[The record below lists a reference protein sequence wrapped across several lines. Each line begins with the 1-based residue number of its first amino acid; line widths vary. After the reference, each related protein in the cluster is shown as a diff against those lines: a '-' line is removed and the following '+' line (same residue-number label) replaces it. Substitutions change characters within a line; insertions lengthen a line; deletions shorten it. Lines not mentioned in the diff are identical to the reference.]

1 MGPYTFIEGNTPGS
15 VTDWSSH
22 QNNSGNDVFYFSF
35 TQLAMQLVLSA
46 DHQTM
51 ISCQIIDTYW
61 SFPRKAIDPLREEVR
76 SIMRTALGDDSCNVR
91 EFDLQIAIL
100 QMLEAIHEFELGQGS
115 SKPEKYERG
124 YAADEVSDW
133 NEVINN
139 PFGLDVSTIQDTAY
153 SILRKTP
160 EELTAG
166 IPKEW
171 RVIHMES
178 VLRHDLVRRFWNYQ
192 ESLKTDLKLCGTSLR
207 DRIPP
212 HSKLGGQ
219 VRAQLS
225 QESILQD
232 MISPRVTFHGTPL
245 QSVGSIVRHGFKMP
259 GNIVEGKAVASPRSG
274 IAFDRGIYS
283 SQEAFYAI
291 SYARGQREMTPV
303 GMLPSMRLFVCATIM
318 GRTYT
323 GSDGRHGPL
332 IEGYDSHF
340 DGGFE
345 YIVHDERA
353 IIPCY
358 VIHLDLG
365 SEAAKQA
372 LKDVQTDPEEF
383 HNLAKTKKRP
393 EAKST
398 APGDIQR
405 EKEARKA
412 AALKWFPYGFGPAM
426 GTRFV
431 IEEVGEISDD
441 EEEYGDWQADKHG
454 YSNSYLEKNTVWDDE
469 DGEYYDENGN
479 LVKEKRRLMDQYQH
493 ATRAYKNKRGA

>member
-1 MGPYTFIEGNTPGS
+1 MGEYTVIEGNTPES
-15 VTDWSSH
+15 VTDWSNH
-22 QNNSGNDVFYFSF
+22 QNNSGSDVFYFSF
-35 TQLAMQLVLSA
+35 AELAMQVVLSA

-51 ISCQIIDTYW
+51 ISSQIIDTYR
-61 SFPRKAIDPLREEVR
+61 SFSRKSIDPLREEVR
-76 SIMRTALGDDSCNVR
+76 SIMRTALGDDSCHVR
-91 EFDLQIAIL
+91 TFDMQIAIL
-100 QMLEAIHEFELGQGS
+100 QMLEAIHEFELARQS
-115 SKPEKYERG
+115 SKPEKYEKG

-139 PFGLDVSTIQDTAY
+139 PFGLDISTIQDTAY

-178 VLRHDLVRRFWNYQ
+178 VLRHDLVRRFWSYQ
-192 ESLKTDLKLCGTSLR
+192 ESLETDLRSCGTSLR

-212 HSKLGGQ
+212 HSKLTGQ
-219 VRAQLS
+219 VRAQINH
-225 QESILQD
+225 ETIIQD
-232 MISPRVTFHGTPL
+232 MTSPRVTFHGTPL

-259 GNIVEGKAVASPRSG
+259 GKLVEGKVVASPRSG
-274 IAFDRGIYS
+274 IVFDRGIYS

-332 IEGYDSHF
+332 IEGHDSHF

-345 YIVHDERA
+345 YIVHNERA
-353 IIPCY
+353 MIPCY

-372 LKDVQTDPEEF
+372 LKDVQANPEEF
-383 HNLAKTKKRP
+383 YNLTKTKKRP

-412 AALKWFPYGFGPAM
+412 AALKWFPYGFGPAT
-426 GTRFV
+426 GTTFV

-454 YSNSYLEKNTVWDDE
+454 YSNAYVEKNTVWDDE
-469 DGEYYDENGN
+469 GWEYYDENGN
-479 LVKEKRRLMDQYQH
+479 LVKGKRRLTDQYQH
-493 ATRAYKNKRGA
+493 ATRAHKNKKGA

>member
-1 MGPYTFIEGNTPGS
+1 MGSYRIIEGNAPGS
-15 VTDWSSH
+15 VTDWSNH
-22 QNNSGNDVFYFSF
+22 QNNFGNNVFYFSF
-35 TQLAMQLVLSA
+35 AELAMQIILSA
-46 DHQTM
+46 NHQTM
-51 ISCQIIDTYW
+51 ISCQIIDTYR
-61 SFPRKAIDPLREEVR
+61 SFSRKSIDPLREEVR
-76 SIMRTALGDDSCNVR
+76 SIMRTALGGDSCHVR
-91 EFDLQIAIL
+91 GFDLQIAIL
-100 QMLEAIHEFELGQGS
+100 QMLEAIHGFELAQQS
-115 SKPEKYERG
+115 SKPEKYEKG

-153 SILRKTP
+153 SILHKTP

-166 IPKEW
+166 IPKVW

-178 VLRHDLVRRFWNYQ
+178 VLRHDLVGRFWGYQ
-192 ESLKTDLKLCGTSLR
+192 ASLETDLESCRTSLR

-212 HSKLGGQ
+212 HSKLAGK
-219 VRAQLS
+219 VRAQIS
-225 QESILQD
+225 HDTIIQD
-232 MISPRVTFHGTPL
+232 MITPRVTFHGTPL

-259 GNIVEGKAVASPRSG
+259 GKLVEEQVVASPRSG

-283 SQEAFYAI
+283 SQEASYAI
-291 SYARGQREMTPV
+291 SYARGQKEMTPV

-323 GSDGRHGPL
+323 GIDGRHGPL

-353 IIPCY
+353 MIPCY

-372 LKDVQTDPEEF
+372 LKDVQTNPEEF
-383 HNLAKTKKRP
+383 NNPTKTKKRS

-412 AALKWFPYGFGPAM
+412 AALKWFPYGFGPAT

-441 EEEYGDWQADKHG
+441 EEEYGEWQAEKHG
-454 YSNSYLEKNTVWDDE
+454 YSNSDIEKDTVWDDE
-469 DGEYYDENGN
+469 GWEYYDENGN
-479 LVKEKRRLMDQYQH
+479 LVKEKRHLMDQYQH
-493 ATRAYKNKRGA
+493 ATRAHKNKRGS

>member
-1 MGPYTFIEGNTPGS
+1 MGSYTILAGNTPGS
-15 VTDWSSH
+15 VMDWSNH
-22 QNNSGNDVFYFSF
+22 QNHSGNDVFYFSF
-35 TQLAMQLVLSA
+35 TELAMQLVLSA

-51 ISCQIIDTYW
+51 ISCQIIDTYR
-61 SFPRKAIDPLREEVR
+61 SFSRKAIDPLREHVR
-76 SIMRTALGDDSCNVR
+76 CIVRTALGDDSYHAR
-91 EFDLQIAIL
+91 EFDLQITIL
-100 QMLEAIHEFELGQGS
+100 QMLEAIHEFLLGQNTFT
-115 SKPEKYERG
+115 PEKYEKG

-139 PFGLDVSTIQDTAY
+139 PFGLDISTIQDTAY

-166 IPKEW
+166 IPKQW

-178 VLRHDLVRRFWNYQ
+178 VLRHDLVKRFWNYQ
-192 ESLKTDLKLCGTSLR
+192 KSLKTELQSCGTSLR

-212 HSKLGGQ
+212 HSKLEGQ

-225 QESILQD
+225 KESIIQD
-232 MISPRVTFHGTPL
+232 MTSPRVTFHGTTL
-245 QSVGSIVRHGFKMP
+245 QSVSSIVRHGFKMP
-259 GNIVEGKAVASPRSG
+259 GNIVEGKVIASPRSG

-291 SYARGQREMTPV
+291 SYARGQREMTPIGV
-303 GMLPSMRLFVCATIM
+303 LPSMRLFVCATIM

-323 GSDGRHGPL
+323 GNEGRHGPL
-332 IEGYDSHF
+332 IQGYDSHF

-353 IIPCY
+353 IVPCY

-372 LKDVQTDPEEF
+372 LKDVQASPEVF
-383 HNLAKTKKRP
+383 YNLTKTKKRR

-412 AALKWFPYGFGPAM
+412 AALKWFPYGFGPAT

-431 IEEVGEISDD
+431 IEEVGDISDD

-454 YSNSYLEKNTVWDDE
+454 YSNSYMEKNTGVWGDDE
-469 DGEYYDENGN
+469 WEYYDENGN
-479 LVKEKRRLMDQYQH
+479 LVKGKRRLMDQYQH
-493 ATRAYKNKRGA
+493 ATRAHKKE

>member
-1 MGPYTFIEGNTPGS
+1 
-15 VTDWSSH
+15 
-22 QNNSGNDVFYFSF
+22 
-35 TQLAMQLVLSA
+35 MQLVLSA

-51 ISCQIIDTYW
+51 IVCQVIDTYR
-61 SFPRKAIDPLREEVR
+61 SYSRKSIDPLREEVR
-76 SIMRTALGDDSCNVR
+76 HIMRTAFGDESSHVR
-91 EFDLQIAIL
+91 DFDLQTTIL
-100 QMLEAIHEFELGQGS
+100 RALEIVHGFELVQS
-115 SKPEKYERG
+115 SQKQEIYQKG
-124 YAADEVSDW
+124 YAADEIADW
-133 NEVINN
+133 NEVVNN

-153 SILRKTP
+153 NILQKTP

-166 IPKEW
+166 IPKQW

-178 VLRHDLVRRFWNYQ
+178 VLRHDLVQRFWNYQ
-192 ESLKTDLKLCGTSLR
+192 KTLQAKIEWCKTRLR
-207 DRIPP
+207 DRLAP
-212 HSKLGGQ
+212 HSKLDGQ

-225 QESILQD
+225 KEVIIQD
-232 MISPRVTFHGTPL
+232 MITPRVTFHGTPL

-259 GNIVEGKAVASPRSG
+259 GNIIDGNLIASPRSG

-283 SQEAFYAI
+283 SQEAFYAM
-291 SYARGQREMTPV
+291 SYARGNREMTPI
-303 GMLPSMRLFVCATIM
+303 GMLPSMRLFVCAKIM

-345 YIVHDERA
+345 YIAHDERA
-353 IIPCY
+353 ILPCY

-372 LKDVQTDPEEF
+372 LKDVQSNPEEF
-383 HNLAKTKKRP
+383 CHTKTNKRP

-398 APGDIQR
+398 APGDIKR

-412 AALKWFPYGFGPAM
+412 AALKWFPYGFGPAT

-431 IEEVGEISDD
+431 IEEVGETSDD

-454 YSNSYLEKNTVWDDE
+454 YSGSSMEQSTGVWDE
-469 DGEYYDENGN
+469 AEWEYYDENGN
-479 LVKEKRRLMDQYQH
+479 LVKGKRRLMDQYQH
-493 ATRAYKNKRGA
+493 ATRSQK

>member
-1 MGPYTFIEGNTPGS
+1 M
-15 VTDWSSH
+15 V
-22 QNNSGNDVFYFSF
+22 
-35 TQLAMQLVLSA
+35 
-46 DHQTM
+46 
-51 ISCQIIDTYW
+51 
-61 SFPRKAIDPLREEVR
+61 
-76 SIMRTALGDDSCNVR
+76 
-91 EFDLQIAIL
+91 
-100 QMLEAIHEFELGQGS
+100 
-115 SKPEKYERG
+115 
-124 YAADEVSDW
+124 
-133 NEVINN
+133 
-139 PFGLDVSTIQDTAY
+139 
-153 SILRKTP
+153 
-160 EELTAG
+160 
-166 IPKEW
+166 
-171 RVIHMES
+171 
-178 VLRHDLVRRFWNYQ
+178 
-192 ESLKTDLKLCGTSLR
+192 
-207 DRIPP
+207 
-212 HSKLGGQ
+212 
-219 VRAQLS
+219 
-225 QESILQD
+225 
-232 MISPRVTFHGTPL
+232 SPRVTFHGTPL

-259 GNIVEGKAVASPRSG
+259 GNIVEGKVVASPRSG

-372 LKDVQTDPEEF
+372 LKDVQTNPEEF

-398 APGDIQR
+398 APGDTQR